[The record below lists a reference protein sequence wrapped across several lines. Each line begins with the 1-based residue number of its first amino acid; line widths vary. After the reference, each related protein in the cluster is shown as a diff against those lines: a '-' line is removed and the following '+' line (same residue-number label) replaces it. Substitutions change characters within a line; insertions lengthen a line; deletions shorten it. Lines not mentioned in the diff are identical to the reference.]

1 MDHSKKDCAK
11 RNGKLCLF
19 DVSPERLNQMT
30 PLELEEEMEQ
40 ALEAMTEETYDPEI
54 VDAYLAALDCKAP
67 MPTPPNQEAA
77 YGALQAKLSQ
87 AIKGQEKVF
96 KSGTSSGRRRSAIKI
111 GLAVAA
117 AVVCLLGSMV
127 IAQAT
132 GADVFGV
139 LARWTEQ
146 TFSFGYVRSND
157 PKEPVDSD
165 PQQENN
171 EEFAS
176 KLPPEYQ
183 ELWVEL
189 QARGVYSFSFPT
201 YLPDG
206 FEFDESD
213 LTIFPESDTIDYT
226 SWYINGSDEIAFGVL
241 LSDNTNNT
249 FEKDTG
255 DVETFTMDGLDYY
268 IFTNNRKN
276 VAVWHSDNLEYSL
289 STTLPISELEIILNN
304 MSVVIKGRS
313 YEKIYMAGIVSRP
326 GTDDDFLLD
335 DGACFGL

>member
-1 MDHSKKDCAK
+1 MWITPKKAVPK
-11 RNGKLCLF
+11 EMASFVCLF

-30 PLELEEEMEQ
+30 PLELEEDMEQ

-77 YGALQAKLSQ
+77 YGALQAMLNQ

-96 KSGTSSGRRRSAIKI
+96 KSGTSSGRRRSAIRI

-127 IAQAT
+127 IAQAA

-146 TFSFGYVRSND
+146 AFSFGSVRSND

-176 KLPPEYQ
+176 KLSPEYQ
-183 ELWVEL
+183 ELWAEL

-213 LTIFPESDTIDYT
+213 LWIPVEEMPCMH
-226 SWYINGSDEIAFGVL
+226 GKPFGTDLKYERSRVVTMKC
-241 LSDNTNNT
+241 NTCGRGT
-249 FEKDTG
+249 
-255 DVETFTMDGLDYY
+255 
-268 IFTNNRKN
+268 
-276 VAVWHSDNLEYSL
+276 
-289 STTLPISELEIILNN
+289 STTEHDYKVECHGYN
-304 MSVVIKGRS
+304 G
-313 YEKIYMAGIVSRP
+313 
-326 GTDDDFLLD
+326 
-335 DGACFGL
+335 